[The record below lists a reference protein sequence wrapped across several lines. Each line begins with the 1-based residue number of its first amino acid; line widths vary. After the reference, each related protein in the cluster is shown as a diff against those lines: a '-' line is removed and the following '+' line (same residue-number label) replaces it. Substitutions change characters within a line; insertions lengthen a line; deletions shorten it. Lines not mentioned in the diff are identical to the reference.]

1 MRPTKGTFWEVPAI
15 GLGLFASICVLTV
28 PSSGHSADKGRPV
41 FSEIPAATSP
51 RVPTPVLNAGP
62 NPVPTAENPPPVIP
76 PPPTA
81 PTVPAEEQGREKTLY
96 SFQATDLD
104 LRSAL
109 AAFARANNLN
119 IIPDNDVV
127 GTVTLDIRDLPLN
140 QMMRA
145 LL

>member
-15 GLGLFASICVLTV
+15 GLGLFAGICILTV
-28 PSSGHSADKGRPV
+28 PSSVHSADKGRPV
-41 FSEIPAATSP
+41 FSEVPGVTSP
-51 RVPTPVLNAGP
+51 RVPAPPVLNAEP
-62 NPVPTAENPPPVIP
+62 NPAPPAENPPPVIA

-119 IIPDNDVV
+119 
-127 GTVTLDIRDLPLN
+127 
-140 QMMRA
+140 
-145 LL
+145 